1 MENNSRENN
10 AEYIKALA
18 VLTLEPGASA
28 ETIEKRFN
36 ELYSDMQIRLT
47 NAPTP
52 NLKKL
57 YQKNLQE
64 LEDAFAFL
72 TAGAKVSNDLPS
84 ARPTIANDRDF
95 VPPQRVQPT
104 VQTNSKAQ
112 KAIAK
117 KSGPTPA
124 LIAGYAL
131 AILFLAAVVLVYN
144 LYSKRGDEI
153 VKLQGELE
161 MHNKKTDLYKYLEN
175 GKFKIRNEGNE
186 PLEIVSYVINYVDED
201 FKMKKVVSED
211 KVIVKPGQTEPLEK
225 IDGANKVWD
234 GSVVSF
240 ALEINVGKK
249 YTVIGGMWK
258 DVAGKD
264 GVYTLNF

>member
-1 MENNSRENN
+1 MENKNREND
-10 AEYIKALA
+10 AEYVKALA

-72 TAGAKVSNDLPS
+72 TAGAKVSSDLPS
-84 ARPTIANDRDF
+84 ARPTISNDRDF
-95 VPPQRVQPT
+95 VPPPRVQPT
-104 VQTNSKAQ
+104 VQTNSKTQ
-112 KAIAK
+112 KAAAK

-131 AILFLAAVVLVYN
+131 AILFLAAVVLVFN

-153 VKLQGELE
+153 GKLQGELE
-161 MHNKKTDLYKYLEN
+161 MHNKKAELYQYLEN
-175 GKFKIRNEGNE
+175 GKFKIRNECNE
-186 PLEIVSYVINYVDED
+186 PLEILSYVVYYVGDD
-201 FKMKKVVSED
+201 FKMKKFLSQD
-211 KVIVKPGQTEPLEK
+211 KIIVKPGQTEPLEK
-225 IDGANKVWD
+225 IVGSNKEWD
-234 GSVVSF
+234 GRVISYL
-240 ALEINVGKK
+240 LEYNVGQK
-249 YTVIGGMWK
+249 YGLDCFMWK
-258 DVAGKD
+258 DVAGKE
-264 GVYTLNF
+264 GVLTIKY